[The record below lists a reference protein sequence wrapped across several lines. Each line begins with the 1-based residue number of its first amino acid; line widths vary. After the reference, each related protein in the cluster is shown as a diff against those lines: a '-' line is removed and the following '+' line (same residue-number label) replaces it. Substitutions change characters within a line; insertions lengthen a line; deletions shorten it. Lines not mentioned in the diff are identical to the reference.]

1 MAEIAIVGAGVGG
14 LCAARAIALAGHEPI
29 VLERSTEGTAIG
41 AGLVL
46 WPNAVKALDRLGVG
60 EAVRAA
66 ASTARRTLIRAADGT
81 TLSEVDAEALGHRV
95 GAPMLIIERS
105 ALHRL
110 LGQGLEIRTGANVTA
125 VSEFQV
131 TVDNGERVIP
141 DAVIGADGINSI
153 VRATIAPA
161 SKVLETGY
169 AAIRAIAAHDIG
181 DGETYEVWGSDE
193 LTGGAALLGGRTYWF
208 YEAPTDAIDPA
219 EPLTAVDPAR
229 WPDPV
234 AAVVA
239 ATDPADVLVNRVRTV
254 TPSRTWTRGTIA
266 LLGDAAHAMA
276 PNLGQGAAQAIEDAA
291 ALLDAFNTEDRLSDA
306 LGAYAAARRPRAEM
320 IQRESARMARV
331 ALNSHARGRNL
342 VMRLLPN
349 RGRTR
354 AIERLLG

>member
-14 LCAARAIALAGHEPI
+14 LCAARAAALAGHDPI
-29 VLERSTEGTAIG
+29 VLERSSEGTTIG

-66 ASTARRTLIRAADGT
+66 AGIARRTVIRSADGA
-81 TLSEVDAEALGHRV
+81 TLSEVDAKALGRTA
-95 GAPMLIIERS
+95 GAPMLLIERS

-110 LGQGLEIRTGANVTA
+110 LGEGSNPGGANVTA
-125 VSEFQV
+125 VSEFELTLGDGDRIV
-131 TVDNGERVIP
+131 P
-141 DAVIGADGINSI
+141 DAVIGADGINSV
-153 VRATIAPA
+153 VRATIAPT
-161 SKVLETGY
+161 SRVLDTGY
-169 AAIRAIAAHDIG
+169 VAVRAIAAHDIG
-181 DGETYEVWGSDE
+181 DGEAYEVWGSGE
-193 LTGGAALLGGRTYWF
+193 LTGAAALPGGRTYWF
-208 YEAPTDAIDPA
+208 YEAPSDAIDPA
-219 EPLTAVDPAR
+219 EPLRAVDAGR

-234 AAVVA
+234 AALVA

-291 ALLDAFNTEDRLSDA
+291 ALLDAFNAHDRLRDA
-306 LGAYAAARRPRAEM
+306 LAAYVAARRRRAEM
-320 IQRESARMARV
+320 IQRESARMARI
-331 ALNSHARGRNL
+331 ALNSHPRGRNL
-342 VMRLLPN
+342 AMRLMPD